1 MSCSILSLTLTILYM
16 RWYINVSDLH
26 DIHILSLFMEYWLNS
41 AIWVRHR
48 WSRDLDVTSL
58 SGTTLNQ
65 YIQLKWTLTV
75 LGKVLTWVNLLFL
88 SYHNSVC
95 FLKFLFYLIINKLTI
110 IFFCFRYI
118 IFFSFIVIFVTLVLY
133 VLNTLLRFIFRRIGP
148 ACAVLNPSVTI
159 VY

>member
-1 MSCSILSLTLTILYM
+1 MSCSILSLTLTILYI

-95 FLKFLFYLIINKLTI
+95 FLKFLFYLIINKLII

-118 IFFSFIVIFVTLVLY
+118 IFFFLHSYFCYASFICSKHSTTFYFQENWPCLCS
-133 VLNTLLRFIFRRIGP
+133 
-148 ACAVLNPSVTI
+148 A
-159 VY
+159 

>member
-1 MSCSILSLTLTILYM
+1 MSCSILSLTLTILYI
-16 RWYINVSDLH
+16 RSYINVSDLH

-41 AIWVRHR
+41 AIWVRHMIT
-48 WSRDLDVTSL
+48 WSWCYQS
-58 SGTTLNQ
+58 LNQ

-75 LGKVLTWVNLLFL
+75 RGKVLTWVDLLFL

-148 ACAVLNPSVTI
+148 ACAVLKSLIRIITI
-159 VY
+159 NDQ